1 MKTIAE
7 LNEENFDRTI
17 AAADMPVMVD
27 FYAPWCG
34 PCKMLSPLLE
44 TLAGQFADRI
54 LFFKVNVDDAPELAT
69 RFEITGVPTMLL
81 LREGEVRDRLVGLLS
96 PRTLVSRLE
105 ALVESPGSTAAPEG
119 SACCH

>member
-1 MKTIAE
+1 MKTITE
-7 LNEENFDRTI
+7 LNQVNFDRTL
-17 AAADMPVMVD
+17 AAANTPVMVD

-44 TLAGQFADRI
+44 TLAGQFAGRVR
-54 LFFKVNVDDAPELAT
+54 FFKVNVDDAPELAA
-69 RFEITGVPTMLL
+69 RFEITGVPTMLF

-96 PRTLVSRLE
+96 PRTLGSRLE
-105 ALVESPGSTAAPEG
+105 ALVESPGSRAVPEG